1 MMLNCPR
8 FERPREKAIYNG
20 IETLSNQELIA
31 VILRT
36 GNKEMSV
43 LNLASLLLEEIGGFQ
58 ALKDVDYYQ
67 LTKIKGIKQAKAIE
81 LMASIELA
89 KRMQKENTKRFV
101 IKEPQDGY
109 EYIKHKL
116 MFEKQEKV
124 ILLCLNSR
132 LEIIQEKLLFIGS
145 GDASML
151 ETKEVFQ
158 HTLRCGANRIILI
171 HNHPSGN
178 VMPSPGDIIATRKL
192 HAAMETIDV
201 HLQDHIIFGYPDYL
215 SMKDC
220 GLLAHILKPD
230 NQMIQTEEGEQYN
243 SKIIKIKTPFGKG
256 QVKSTR
262 LAFYESKRKSKN
274 KQD

>member
-1 MMLNCPR
+1 MMLNCPQ

-151 ETKEVFQ
+151 ETKEVF
-158 HTLRCGANRIILI
+158 HIHLDVVLI
-171 HNHPSGN
+171 E
-178 VMPSPGDIIATRKL
+178 L
-192 HAAMETIDV
+192 
-201 HLQDHIIFGYPDYL
+201 F
-215 SMKDC
+215 
-220 GLLAHILKPD
+220 
-230 NQMIQTEEGEQYN
+230 
-243 SKIIKIKTPFGKG
+243 
-256 QVKSTR
+256 
-262 LAFYESKRKSKN
+262 
-274 KQD
+274 

>member
-1 MMLNCPR
+1 MLNCPVE
-8 FERPREKAIYNG
+8 ERPREKAIYNG

-171 HNHPSGN
+171 HNHPSGDCTPSRDDMASTLAISKAGKIIGIN
-178 VMPSPGDIIATRKL
+178 VL
-192 HAAMETIDV
+192 
-201 HLQDHIIFGYPDYL
+201 DHIIIGDRSYSSL
-215 SMKDC
+215 RELKLMK
-220 GLLAHILKPD
+220 
-230 NQMIQTEEGEQYN
+230 
-243 SKIIKIKTPFGKG
+243 
-256 QVKSTR
+256 
-262 LAFYESKRKSKN
+262 
-274 KQD
+274 